1 MLMLAESEFGHKNSI
16 LLSFSLNVN
25 LIWVEKIA
33 NIVACQQAKVLL
45 YHNQQHGF
53 VFLPLWP
60 QVNISFGV
68 ETAWT
73 TVVHKDKFNFLVTF
87 ADILQLQI
95 FKPFLIEIFKGS
107 WKLKKS
113 LQYLKYELRDDIL
126 NLDKFVA
133 RKRGPPCK
141 ISLNLRVLMSSR
153 SGYLSCT

>member
-1 MLMLAESEFGHKNSI
+1 MLMLVYITYIRIRAQKQHVVVIITKRKLNLSRQNSRYGR
-16 LLSFSLNVN
+16 S
-25 LIWVEKIA
+25 
-33 NIVACQQAKVLL
+33 QPAKVTL
-45 YHNQQHGF
+45 YHNQLHGF
-53 VFLPLWP
+53 VLFPLWS
-60 QVNISFGV
+60 QVNISFSV

-95 FKPFLIEIFKGS
+95 FIPFWIEIFKGS

-133 RKRGPPCK
+133 QKRGPPPLVK
-141 ISLNLRVLMSSR
+141 
-153 SGYLSCT
+153 